1 MTRMRQAA
9 HNVQHHN
16 GTKQGQSTF
25 AGREEGGFAVF
36 NRLPGAIARA
46 LLVVVLVILPSAIL
60 STTTSDTVMIVTLM
74 AVCASFFTLVEYS
87 TESPSI
93 IEFRSAPPFNR
104 VRFVALLLT
113 VTTLSLCANE
123 QANMSTAARFFQVI
137 GERLGSAMDFPFSP
151 VRLLVM
157 MMPNETSPELIKDLR
172 VAGGLSYMISLLSIA
187 VFIVMLRLKRWPKRY
202 GTFNVYVNLP
212 RFDPTAGGDV
222 VARLNRDSSVN
233 LVLGFLLPFLMPA
246 FIKVMVMFGGSI
258 NLSDPQTLIWTV
270 TAWAFLPSSLVMRG
284 VALNR
289 VAQLIYKER
298 KRAYQ
303 RAVEDG
309 LLPA

>member
-1 MTRMRQAA
+1 MQNA
-9 HNVQHHN
+9 QHHI
-16 GTKQGQSTF
+16 GTKQGQSTS
-25 AGREEGGFAVF
+25 ADREEGGYAVF
-36 NRLPGAIARA
+36 NRLPGAIVRA

-60 STTTSDTVMIVTLM
+60 TTTTSDTVMIVTLM
-74 AVCASFFTLVEYS
+74 AMCASFFTLVEYS

-113 VTTLSLCANE
+113 VVTLSICSND
-123 QANMSTAARFFQVI
+123 QANISTAARFFQAM

-157 MMPNETSPELIKDLR
+157 MMPNETSPDLIQQLR

-222 VARLNRDSSVN
+222 VARLNRDSTVN
-233 LVLGFLLPFLMPA
+233 LVLGVLLPFLMPA
-246 FIKVMVMFGGSI
+246 FIKIMVIFGGSI

-270 TAWAFLPSSLVMRG
+270 TAWAFLPASLVMRG
-284 VALNR
+284 VALSR
-289 VAQLIYKER
+289 VAQLIHKER
-298 KRAYQ
+298 KIAYM